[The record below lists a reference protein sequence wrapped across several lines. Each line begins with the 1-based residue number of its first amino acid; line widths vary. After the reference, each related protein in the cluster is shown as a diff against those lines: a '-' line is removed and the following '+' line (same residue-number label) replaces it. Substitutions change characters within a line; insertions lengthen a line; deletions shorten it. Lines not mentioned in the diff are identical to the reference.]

1 MLILRS
7 HGFGFADVGLAETP
21 CRFSDAV
28 SVCLTSDFWGLG
40 FITLP
45 MSAPLPT
52 LAIWFR
58 DVCEAMRSL
67 FLSDEN
73 LR

>member
-28 SVCLTSDFWGLG
+28 SVCLTSDFGDLVSSPSRCLHSPHYG
-40 FITLP
+40 DLV
-45 MSAPLPT
+45 SERL
-52 LAIWFR
+52 R
-58 DVCEAMRSL
+58 G
-67 FLSDEN
+67 DEVAFHVG
-73 LR
+73 